1 MKNAVS
7 LVMKVKISGFFRHA
21 KLNSVGLGCSKI
33 GTPKWLVGVKISTT
47 FLETVWQDENPKNI
61 L

>member
-1 MKNAVS
+1 
-7 LVMKVKISGFFRHA
+7 MKVKISGFFRHA